1 VRAARLN
8 DANRRK
14 GIICIILSAVLFGL
28 STPLAKPLVGMISPL
43 LLAGLL
49 YIGSAFGAAIL
60 GLVASKAMSF
70 RETSLRR
77 EDAPWL
83 LGDVTFGTILAL
95 PLVLTGLR
103 SIPASDASLLL
114 NFESVFTI
122 LIAWA
127 IFREHL
133 SQKFAVGA
141 FAIFMGSLLIA
152 WNGLV
157 SLSNFRGALAIV
169 VGCLFWG
176 LDNNFIRRISVRN
189 PFQIA
194 SIRGLATGIVSILL
208 SLLYSNP
215 WTIQYV
221 LVGLMIGV
229 VSYGFSIVLFV
240 LALRHLGGA
249 RVGAYASSA
258 PFMGALF
265 SILLLH
271 EPVTIFLVAASLA
284 MGLGVLVLATEQF
297 SI

>member
-1 VRAARLN
+1 LN
-8 DANRRK
+8 NAYRRK
-14 GIICIILSAVLFGL
+14 GIICVILSAALFGL
-28 STPLAKPLVGMISPL
+28 STPLAKPLAGTISPL

-49 YIGSAFGAAIL
+49 YIGSALGAVILGFGAR
-60 GLVASKAMSF
+60 KTMNF
-70 RETSLRR
+70 HETSLKK

-83 LGDVTFGTILAL
+83 LGDITFGAILAL
-95 PLVLTGLR
+95 PLVLAGLK

-114 NFESVFTI
+114 NFEGVFTI

-127 IFREHL
+127 IFHERL
-133 SQKFAVGA
+133 SQKFAMGA
-141 FAIFMGSLLIA
+141 FAIIMGSLLIA
-152 WNGLV
+152 WNGLE
-157 SLSNFRGALAIV
+157 SLSNLTGALAVV

-189 PFQIA
+189 PFQVA
-194 SIRGLATGIVSILL
+194 GIRGLAAGIVDIVL
-208 SLLYSNP
+208 SLLYSDT
-215 WTIQYV
+215 WTVQCV
-221 LVGLMIGV
+221 LVGLTIGI

-240 LALRHLGGA
+240 LALRYLGGA

-284 MGLGVLVLATEQF
+284 MGVGVLVLATEQF